1 MHVLRLHRS
10 RIIMGGCIVGV
21 GAGVVGI
28 MVVGIMVV
36 GYGGDSGGGGERLL
50 FEYWIK

>member
-28 MVVGIMVV
+28 MVVG
-36 GYGGDSGGGGERLL
+36 YGGDSGGGGERLL